1 MLVTTCVYCTENS
14 WNASRI
20 SETHLVETTK
30 KSTSILVY
38 LLVPNHRYE
47 SFTLQSSWTHAPSAR
62 GLKTSFTHTCRQ
74 QIRKYKSTVIIDM
87 WEFLHTRYGG
97 YGRAIKWLFLPQFYV
112 LVITYSIFFFFH
124 STSTSTERG
133 KIKSTFF
140 TDTPDQTR
148 MNREPNASTRR
159 YK

>member
-1 MLVTTCVYCTENS
+1 M
-14 WNASRI
+14 
-20 SETHLVETTK
+20 
-30 KSTSILVY
+30 
-38 LLVPNHRYE
+38 PNHRYE

-112 LVITYSIFFFFH
+112 LVITYSIFFFFTQH
-124 STSTSTERG
+124 QRRQKEGKLNRHFSQIHLTKLGWIVNRTRVHDDINKMFRSKSWIKRHISCWMEKRKSKNDRRG
-133 KIKSTFF
+133 EEIQF
-140 TDTPDQTR
+140 
-148 MNREPNASTRR
+148 M
-159 YK
+159 